1 SALRQMSKRR
11 RFVTRLIFWLFITLS
26 SFGIYKARRT
36 LDLGGAFFLIFWCLP
51 LWYLCFIRPLLHS
64 ILFWRTPLQIL
75 LLRPFEFPKSQQRTR
90 RFAREYLRYLGH
102 TYTLSD
108 PEVKPRPL
116 FLESVQV
123 LLVLSSLWL
132 YRAFR
137 PYYKVKTDEDVT
149 GLKEFINGR
158 FARNIAWVL
167 SWDKL
172 FKISCTVQTWKRT
185 VQHLIN
191 TAQLIV
197 VDLSHAG
204 EGLRWELDEARF
216 YQTTGKLVFICY
228 EDYLDAA
235 RTFLESNGWLGGPE
249 LELFV
254 YADNGIARRHQEL
267 MRTLVS
273 VAASSL
279 KANDSAGP
287 RA

>member
-1 SALRQMSKRR
+1 MPTNLESSFMRKDDDELLAIAHSEDYRPEAQRLAKAVLLRRRSPPGKVEEWRDPTAEFTAKPWAYGKSASALRQMSKRR

-75 LLRPFEFPKSQQRTR
+75 LLRPVEFPKSQQRTR

-123 LLVLSSLWL
+123 VLVLSSLWL

-137 PYYKVKTDEDVT
+137 PYYKVKTD
-149 GLKEFINGR
+149 
-158 FARNIAWVL
+158 
-167 SWDKL
+167 
-172 FKISCTVQTWKRT
+172 
-185 VQHLIN
+185 
-191 TAQLIV
+191 
-197 VDLSHAG
+197 
-204 EGLRWELDEARF
+204 
-216 YQTTGKLVFICY
+216 
-228 EDYLDAA
+228 
-235 RTFLESNGWLGGPE
+235 
-249 LELFV
+249 
-254 YADNGIARRHQEL
+254 
-267 MRTLVS
+267 
-273 VAASSL
+273 
-279 KANDSAGP
+279 
-287 RA
+287 